1 MSNVVINDQHLKD
14 IASAIRYKN
23 GTSNTY
29 RPVEMAPAINA
40 LVAGGSGGGEDTPF
54 TYEIV
59 DWATGTDLQIQRMVE
74 AADRGLINLKDYW
87 HVGDE
92 RPYIHKDWSQ
102 SGEERYI
109 TYHLVLMDCQQ
120 QNLDRYQLMTPT
132 PSGRTTGS
140 FIIGFK
146 EALRAIDDDT
156 GENEQAMFGHY
167 PQPGVDLNPK
177 NPDGTPADWPGMAYT
192 PAYISYTS
200 KSVWWWR
207 GSNVLRF
214 FEYPFHE
221 NLPPWLQA
229 IVKRVMVLTYE
240 ASGTGWAGMPSRWF
254 LPSAWEVVEGSGGT
268 YDEDNNLTSGFES
281 FWYAPYEYYASD
293 PTHAQKTNGPGGVLM
308 ETWATRSAA
317 EYRDFYAGSG
327 MLIQTASV
335 YDYEVNLTDVVLSS
349 ETAGNVMRKAA
360 IVPHAVI

>member
-92 RPYIHKDWSQ
+92 RPYIHKDWNQ
-102 SGEERYI
+102 YGNERYI

-132 PSGRTTGS
+132 SSGRTTGS

-167 PQPGVDLNPK
+167 PQPEVTLAATVTDGSPANNP
-177 NPDGTPADWPGMAYT
+177 GEAHT

-200 KSVWWWR
+200 ESVWWWR
-207 GSNVLRF
+207 GSNVLKF

-229 IVKRVMVLTYE
+229 IVKRVMVQTYE
-240 ASGTGWAGMPSRWF
+240 ASGPGWTGAPSKWF
-254 LPSAWEVVEGSGGT
+254 LPSAWEVVEGNGGT
-268 YDEDNNLTSGFES
+268 FDEYGNLTSGFES
-281 FWYAPYEYYASD
+281 YWYAPYEYYASD

-308 ETWATRSAA
+308 RTWATRSTA
-317 EYRDFYAGSG
+317 EYRGSYGGSG
-327 MLIQTASV
+327 MLIQTSPT
-335 YDYEVNLTDVVLSS
+335 YNYEVNLTDVVLSS

>member
-92 RPYIHKDWSQ
+92 RPYIHKDWNQ
-102 SGEERYI
+102 YGNERYI

-132 PSGRTTGS
+132 LSGRTTGS

-167 PQPGVDLNPK
+167 PQPEVTLAATK
-177 NPDGTPADWPGMAYT
+177 PDGSPYNNPGKAHTPT
-192 PAYISYTS
+192 YISYTS
-200 KSVWWWR
+200 QSVWWWR

-229 IVKRVMVLTYE
+229 IVKRVMVQTYE
-240 ASGTGWAGMPSRWF
+240 ASGVGWAGMPSRWF
-254 LPSAWEVVEGSGGT
+254 LPSAWEVVEGNGGT
-268 YDEDNNLTSGFES
+268 FDETNNLTSGFES

-293 PTHAQKTNGPGGVLM
+293 PIHAQKTNGPGGVLM
-308 ETWATRSAA
+308 GTWATRSTA
-317 EYRDFYAGSG
+317 EYRDSYAGSG
-327 MLIQTASV
+327 MLIRAES
-335 YDYEVNLTDVVLSS
+335 DYEVKLTSVVLSS

>member
-92 RPYIHKDWSQ
+92 RPYIHKDWNQ
-102 SGEERYI
+102 YGNERYI

-132 PSGRTTGS
+132 LSGRTTGS

-156 GENEQAMFGHY
+156 GENEQVMFGHY
-167 PQPGVDLNPK
+167 PQDVELAGTI
-177 NPDGTPADWPGMAYT
+177 PDGSPENKPRVCYT
-192 PAYISYTS
+192 PAYNVYTS
-200 KSVWWWR
+200 ESVWWWR
-207 GSNVLRF
+207 GSNVIKF

-221 NLPPWLQA
+221 NLPTWLQA
-229 IVKRVMVLTYE
+229 IVKRVMVQTFETY
-240 ASGTGWAGMPSRWF
+240 SWQGTPSRWF

-268 YDEDNNLTSGFES
+268 FNAENVLISGFES
-281 FWYAPYEYYASD
+281 YWYAPYEYYASD
-293 PTHAQKTNGPGGVLM
+293 PTHVQKTNGPGGVLM
-308 ETWATRSAA
+308 EHWATRSTV
-317 EYRDFYAGSG
+317 EYQGYGEGEGVA
-327 MLIQTASV
+327 IQTAAV
-335 YDYEVNLTDVVLSS
+335 YNYEVNTTSIDPTNYNAIQDV
-349 ETAGNVMRKAA
+349 A